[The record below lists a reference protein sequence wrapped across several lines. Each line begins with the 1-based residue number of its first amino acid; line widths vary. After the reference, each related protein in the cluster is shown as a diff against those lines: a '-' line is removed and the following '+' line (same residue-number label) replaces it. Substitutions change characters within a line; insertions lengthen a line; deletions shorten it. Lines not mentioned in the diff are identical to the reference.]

1 MAILLILRLLLLL
14 TAMALDVTAFF
25 LIVRLVLDFWS
36 PTWLIALDKV
46 GEKAVETSTNYAGK
60 LCSKYGKTHLSLR
73 AQLLAAFI
81 MISIARLLISLVL

>member
-14 TAMALDVTAFF
+14 AAMALDITTFF
-25 LIVRLVLDFWS
+25 LIIRLVLDFWS
-36 PTWLIALDKV
+36 PSWLVALDKV
-46 GEKAVETSTNYAGK
+46 GEKVVESSTNYASK